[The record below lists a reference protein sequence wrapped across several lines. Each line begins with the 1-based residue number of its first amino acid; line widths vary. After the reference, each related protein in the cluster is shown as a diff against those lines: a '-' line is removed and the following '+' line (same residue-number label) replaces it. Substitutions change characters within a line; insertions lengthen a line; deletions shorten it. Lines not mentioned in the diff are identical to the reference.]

1 MFDQYL
7 AFAALEAG
15 VFSLAQPGSYL
26 ALNDPTLQDT
36 QVAAPARPG
45 RPGCLGLSLPPQP
58 ALNVPN
64 RPRPSL
70 PGKPDLRAAGCAIRW
85 SCHRRSSR
93 SVAPATHYGLRGML
107 S

>member
-36 QVAAPARPG
+36 QVPALARPG
-45 RPGCLGLSLPPQP
+45 RPGRPGPSCSPQP
-58 ALNVPN
+58 ALTDVI
-64 RPRPSL
+64 RLHHSL
-70 PGKPDLRAAGCAIRW
+70 PCQPDLRVAASDIRW
-85 SCHRRSSR
+85 SGRRR
-93 SVAPATHYGLRGML
+93 AA
-107 S
+107 